1 MKTKKVLFIILTTFS
16 IRVIISCCDCLQPE
30 EYFYSFDYFSVY
42 NLDNSGKLPIISE
55 TNTVPKEA
63 YGIQIDFSLIRISL
77 NHTKTFMMFPEGK
90 AFDCFCKD
98 TLFTA
103 RDTIS
108 SIEVLTIK
116 DFDLQ
121 HPANSDVS
129 ELFKVLTYSMYL
141 TLQEY
146 LDQPE
151 KVYYSYMPAKEPL
164 SLFLLRT
171 PDNIGEQQFKI
182 EIMFSD
188 QRMLSLT
195 TNPVILQ

>member
-1 MKTKKVLFIILTTFS
+1 MTTKKVLFIILTTFL

-30 EYFYSFDYFSVY
+30 EYLYSFDYFSVY

-77 NHTKTFMMFPEGK
+77 NHTKPFLMFPEGR
-90 AFDCFCKD
+90 AECFCKD
-98 TLFTA
+98 TLFTT

-121 HPANSDVS
+121 HPANSNVS

-151 KVYYSYMPAKEPL
+151 RVYYSHVPEKEPL
-164 SLFLLRT
+164 CIFLLKT

-188 QRMLSLT
+188 QRMLSMT